1 MTLRPS
7 NRRAFTLI
15 EMVVV
20 LGIMAVMVVIGIG
33 STRKQ
38 MPRFRAVGV
47 AKQLQADMML
57 LRNTSAEQGVET
69 RLLLV
74 EADTDYTD
82 PDSAQAGAW
91 KLQVGDRS
99 LASTTWTDLGNATM
113 ASTSLADGSQD
124 AVPQVSL
131 APWAALAGPG
141 STNSD
146 AIVFSPRGFV
156 TNPDGDFGTDGYIT
170 VTVVNKESWR
180 HGIEDH
186 IDLKVA
192 RSGNV
197 TMVTSLGQRDAG
209 TVASG
214 EASASGGS

>member
-1 MTLRPS
+1 MTFA
-7 NRRAFTLI
+7 RRQRSAFTLI
-15 EMVVV
+15 ELVVV
-20 LGIMAVMVVIGIG
+20 LSIMAVMIAIAIG

-47 AKQLQADMML
+47 AKELQSDVML
-57 LRNTSAEQGVET
+57 LRNTAAEQGVET
-69 RLLLV
+69 RLVLV

-82 PDSAQAGAW
+82 PDSDQRGAW
-91 KLQVGDRS
+91 KMQVGDRS
-99 LASTTWTDLGNATM
+99 LRSTTWTDLGNATM
-113 ASTSLADGSQD
+113 ASTDLADGSQD

-141 STNSD
+141 AANSD

-170 VTVVNKESWR
+170 LTVVNKESWR

-209 TVASG
+209 TVATAG
-214 EASASGGS
+214 ASASGGS